1 MLLSPTFTPALIAT
15 AIAAGLVFAAL
26 GYVASHYW
34 SVFLFG
40 SRKKSI
46 FKNKKD
52 AKQTRLARLVSTV
65 GMLAACFGIALTI
78 AHYAVSLWGETL
90 GLAATV
96 GLSLGIVLSYLA
108 DSKNS

>member
-1 MLLSPTFTPALIAT
+1 MLANPVLIGAALLAALLFT
-15 AIAAGLVFAAL
+15 AL

-52 AKQTRLARLVSTV
+52 AKQTRLARLVSTA
-65 GMLAACFGIALTI
+65 GMLLACFGIALTI
-78 AHYAVSLWGETL
+78 ANYAVSLWGETL

-108 DSKNS
+108 DTKNS